1 MLRTKQNEK
10 WRMKASRIK
19 VIMIAICT
27 PYRPNR
33 RQFIGNLEMKI
44 YFGWVRGEWST
55 HVEWIHVIDTHGE
68 SVTPKNVLRSQLRKI
83 AINKRMLK
91 EKNSYFRRMEP
102 SVMVTTYRNSLDWWL
117 TWLSVFSI
125 VHLVCKFAFHLD
137 SNSMSHW
144 RMDSSPM
151 AVAWRKQAC
160 ST

>member
-1 MLRTKQNEK
+1 ME
-10 WRMKASRIK
+10 ASRIK

-44 YFGWVRGEWST
+44 YFWWVRGEWNT
-55 HVEWIHVIDTHGE
+55 HVEWNHVIDTYRG
-68 SVTPKNVLRSQLRKI
+68 SVTLKNVLRSQLRKI
-83 AINKRMLK
+83 ARNKCMLK
-91 EKNSYFRRMEP
+91 EIKNSYFRRMKP
-102 SVMVTTYRNSLDWWL
+102 SAMVTTYRKRLDWWL

-137 SNSMSHW
+137 SNSMSRW
-144 RMDSSPM
+144 RRDSSPM
-151 AVAWRKQAC
+151 AVAWQKRAC